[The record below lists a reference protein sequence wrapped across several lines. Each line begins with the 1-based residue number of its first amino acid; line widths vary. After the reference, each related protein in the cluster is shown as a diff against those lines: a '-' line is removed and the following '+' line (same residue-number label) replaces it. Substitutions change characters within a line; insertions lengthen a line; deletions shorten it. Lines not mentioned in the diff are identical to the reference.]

1 MGRLDASVR
10 FSVEESKA
18 VAGCPTQSR
27 LGAEARSLILAV
39 GGDRICGSKV
49 QGDAMASD
57 RDRREEEGR
66 DALLEVGVPHTR
78 WTREGFNFSALV
90 IFILVGAILRDVN
103 LLVVLA
109 GILFAFFLLQWR
121 LGVKNL
127 SWLVMERRVEP
138 RPVARKPFEVRWEV
152 HNPRRWIAASML
164 ELQDRLIPP
173 QKAGEEKP
181 REVSMRLFLPKVVGG
196 GVEPIASQCVCEER
210 GLYRWGPMEIH
221 SRFPLGLLYAK
232 SRKGGIDVLPV
243 RPPLGMVRSGWQRV
257 LAAEQSAGWS
267 TRRATAVQEGDP
279 SGLRDFQPGDPR
291 KWIHWRSSAKR
302 GTLQVRQFQ
311 REDSFP
317 AGILI
322 DLCDA
327 GSPASALD
335 ETLEFAVT
343 LVKHLVDVGSN
354 GLQVVVADRGQ
365 VRHFAVGTGRGFDR
379 FWAYLA
385 EVDRADPEAWRLGW
399 KEFIGRGV
407 SASRIWVISPRSLAQ
422 GIPQLQATGS
432 GPPATS
438 DGPLGAQRPA
448 AWIHGSGAVV
458 HSIFQRYMP

>member
-1 MGRLDASVR
+1 MESSARTAAKNLMLAMG
-10 FSVEESKA
+10 
-18 VAGCPTQSR
+18 
-27 LGAEARSLILAV
+27 I
-39 GGDRICGSKV
+39 DRIGGSKV

-57 RDRREEEGR
+57 RDRRDEEDR
-66 DALLEVGVPHTR
+66 NALLEVGVPHTR

-90 IFILVGAILRDVN
+90 VFILVGAILRDVN

-127 SWLVMERRVEP
+127 AWLVMERRVEP

-164 ELQDRLIPP
+164 EIHDRLIPP
-173 QKAGEEKP
+173 QKPGGDKP
-181 REVSMRLFLPKVVGG
+181 REVSMRMFLPRVVGG

-232 SRKGGIDVLPV
+232 SRRCGIDELPV
-243 RPPLGMVRSGWQRV
+243 RPPLGTVRSGWQRV
-257 LAAEQSAGWS
+257 LAAEQATGWS
-267 TRRATAVQEGDP
+267 TRRATAMQEGDP

-302 GTLQVRQFQ
+302 GALQVRQFQ

-322 DLCDA
+322 DLCDG
-327 GSPASALD
+327 GSPAAVLD

-343 LVKHLVDVGSN
+343 LVKHLVDVGSS
-354 GLQVVVADRGQ
+354 GLQVVLVDRGQ
-365 VRHFAVGTGRGFDR
+365 VRHFAVGAGRGFDR

-385 EVDRADPEAWRLGW
+385 EVEGADPEAWRSGW
-399 KEFIGRGV
+399 KELTGRGV
-407 SASRIWVISPRSLAQ
+407 PASSIWVISPRSLGQ
-422 GIPQLQATGS
+422 GLPHPQTPGS
-432 GPPATS
+432 GTVAASEGLP
-438 DGPLGAQRPA
+438 GGQRPA
-448 AWIHGSGAVV
+448 VWIQGSGAVV